1 MAIKTQL
8 PESLPEKEKTF
19 TSSHSQLLKEEMTA
33 KVWSKLSLKVFVVH
47 AGHGGSSKNNGN
59 TARHFVKK
67 DPIISPEILKI
78 EVAVLQ
84 LFGDLLDM
92 FNNPDSKPNSQL
104 FKNKARELFTQLT
117 SPPLGKVPLTQSV
130 YRFLC
135 HGHQFINR
143 FELPIGA
150 LSESALEAR
159 NKDDRGAREH
169 HAKKISMKDNVFNH
183 LLCTSDAYLFMK
195 RH

>member
-8 PESLPEKEKTF
+8 PESLPQKEKTF

-33 KVWSKLSLKVFVVH
+33 KLWSKLSLKVFVVH
-47 AGHGGSSKNNGN
+47 ARHGGSSNNGN

-67 DPIISPEILKI
+67 DPVISAEIMKI
-78 EVAVLQ
+78 EVAVLH
-84 LFGDLLDM
+84 LLDM
-92 FNNPDSKPNSQL
+92 FNNLTQSQTAN
-104 FKNKARELFTQLT
+104 FFENKARELFTQLT

-143 FELPIGA
+143 FEPPIGA

-159 NKDDRGAREH
+159 NKDDRGARGH
-169 HAKKISMKDNVFNH
+169 HIRKISMKDNVHDVFNH